1 MVGKKKDAKEEKTQE
16 AAQAPVRARRRGM
29 GWRARLMLAVLMMV
43 GAAFLPVTVVLLVG
57 MLPAFVAFM
66 VDPTRSKTLALTIM
80 LMNFI
85 TCFPYLMDAAGGG
98 LNLHVA
104 YTILTEPLNIV
115 IMFSGA
121 AAGYFLD
128 WALAGMS
135 NVIMV
140 SRAKMRLEDIEK
152 RQEELVRR
160 FGPEVTGE
168 MELDADGFPLVLS
181 PEDK

>member
-98 LNLHVA
+98 GGVF
-104 YTILTEPLNIV
+104 V
-115 IMFSGA
+115 
-121 AAGYFLD
+121 
-128 WALAGMS
+128 
-135 NVIMV
+135 
-140 SRAKMRLEDIEK
+140 
-152 RQEELVRR
+152 
-160 FGPEVTGE
+160 
-168 MELDADGFPLVLS
+168 GF
-181 PEDK
+181 